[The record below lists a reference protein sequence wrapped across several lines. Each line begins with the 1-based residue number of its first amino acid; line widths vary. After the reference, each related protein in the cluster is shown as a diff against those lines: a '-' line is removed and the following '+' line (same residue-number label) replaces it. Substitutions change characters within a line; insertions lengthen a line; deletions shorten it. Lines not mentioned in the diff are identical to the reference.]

1 MLGQIYGD
9 GSQTRSLLFV
19 HDLVDGLILLMNSDV
34 TTPVNIGS
42 PYEGTILKWA
52 NLIVDVVDEV
62 LIELSGGNPLAIA
75 SRKKSE
81 MVFKPMPEDDPPRRQ
96 ADTTRAKEEL
106 GWHPVWSVRDGL
118 KETVKSFLQS
128 DTIGVDL
135 DTALRGRSDS
145 VRSSISI

>member
-1 MLGQIYGD
+1 M
-9 GSQTRSLLFV
+9 

-42 PYEGTILKWA
+42 PYEGSILKWA
-52 NLIVDVVDEV
+52 HLIVEVVDEV
-62 LIELSGGNPLAIA
+62 LVELSGGEPQSIA
-75 SRKKSE
+75 YRKRSQ

-106 GWHPVWSVRDGL
+106 GWHPTWSVRDGL

-128 DTIGVDL
+128 DTIGIDL
-135 DTALRGRSDS
+135 ETALKGSPAIGS

>member
-1 MLGQIYGD
+1 M
-9 GSQTRSLLFV
+9 LFV

-52 NLIVDVVDEV
+52 HLIIEVVDEV
-62 LIELSGGNPLAIA
+62 LIELAGGDPSVLAN
-75 SRKKSE
+75 RKRSQ

-106 GWHPVWSVRDGL
+106 GWHPVWSVKDGL

-128 DTIGVDL
+128 DAIGVDL
-135 DTALRGRSDS
+135 EAALRGKVESDET
-145 VRSSISI
+145 V